1 MSTGEEVFR
10 RLQAAARSTA
20 SKTGSPAPT
29 QEYLTRHVL
38 ESFLDRLTRSR
49 HGDAFVI
56 KGGILLASYGWRRS
70 TKDVDVNAISADVT
84 PAHLTELVRDLAAM
98 ELDDGVVFDVGS
110 IEVAEIREEA
120 DYPGFRVRVGAGI
133 GVWRGVA
140 AWDVSTGDPIV
151 PPPRMVRIERVD
163 GDPIEV
169 LGYAAETSIA
179 EKGVTILERGITS
192 TRWRDYV
199 DIVQLDGQGINRD
212 DLRLAAAAVAAHRG
226 VILQPVSRVLAG
238 YGQVAQ
244 AKWAAWRRKERLEAV
259 ADELLDDQIARV
271 AAVLDPIFGP
281 PSTREDL

>member
-56 KGGILLASYGWRRS
+56 KGGILLASYGWRRA

-199 DIVQLDGQGINRD
+199 DIVQLHRGQRTD
-212 DLRLAAAAVAAHRG
+212 PAALREALEAVAHYRNVELRA
-226 VILQPVSRVLAG
+226 VETVVDG
-238 YGQVAQ
+238 YGAASQV
-244 AKWAAWRRKERLEAV
+244 KWAAWRRKNGAQDLCE
-259 ADELLDDQIARV
+259 ELLDDQMMLIAH
-271 AAVLDPIFGP
+271 VLNPMLTAD
-281 PSTREDL
+281 

>member
-49 HGDAFVI
+49 HGDAFVA

-84 PAHLTELVRDLAAM
+84 PAHLVEVVRDVAAM
-98 ELDDGVVFDVGS
+98 ELDDGVVFHVGS
-110 IEVAEIREEA
+110 IEVDEIREEA

-151 PPPRMVRIERVD
+151 PPPRMVRIDRVD

-212 DLRLAAAAVAAHRG
+212 DLRLAAEAVAAHRG
-226 VILQPVSRVLAG
+226 VLLQPVSRVLAG

-259 ADELLDDQIARV
+259 TDELLDDQIARV
-271 AAVLDPIFGP
+271 AAVLDPIFSP
-281 PSTREDL
+281 PSTQEDP

>member
-1 MSTGEEVFR
+1 MTAGEEVFR

-20 SKTGSPAPT
+20 SKTRSPAPT
-29 QEYLTRHVL
+29 QEYLIRHVL
-38 ESFLDRLTRSR
+38 ESFLDRLNRSR
-49 HGDAFVI
+49 HGDGFIV

-70 TKDVDVNAISADVT
+70 TKDVDVNAVAADVT
-84 PAHLTELVRDLAAM
+84 AENLVEVVRDLAAM
-98 ELDDGVVFDVGS
+98 DAADGVVFEVDSIDVQ
-110 IEVAEIREEA
+110 EIREEA
-120 DYPGFRVRVGAGI
+120 DYPGYRLRVAAGI

-151 PPPRMVRIERVD
+151 PPPRLVRIDRVL

-199 DIVQLDGQGINRD
+199 DIVQLGGQGIDRD
-212 DLRLAAAAVAAHRG
+212 ELRRSAQAVAAHRG
-226 VILQPVSRVLAG
+226 VLLQPVSRVLAG

-244 AKWAAWRRKERLEAV
+244 AKWAAWRRKEGLEAV
-259 ADELLDDQIARV
+259 AEELLDDQIARV
-271 AAVLDPIFGP
+271 AAVLDPIFTP
-281 PSTREDL
+281 ELP